1 MASTCR
7 RNHQASMNALCS
19 PPPARPAR
27 WAVVLAFTLVYLAWG
42 TTYLAI
48 SAGVK
53 EFPPALFG
61 GTRIGLAGLV
71 LLGFLHWRGETL
83 LLSRQGL
90 LTAALIGNILF
101 TGGNFLVTFGEKF
114 VVSSSAAVL
123 VATTPLWM
131 ALLETLAP
139 RGERLQLRGWIGI
152 LLGLGGVLVMLS
164 PKMRDPADLV
174 RNFGPLLIIGSAFSW
189 AFGSF
194 LTQRLP
200 RGKSHLVAAAWQ
212 MVMGGAGQ
220 CLLGVALGEPER
232 L

>member
-71 LLGFLHWRGETL
+71 LLGFLHWRGEAL

-90 LTAALIGNILF
+90 FTAALIGNILF

-114 VVSSSAAVL
+114 VVSSSAA
-123 VATTPLWM
+123 
-131 ALLETLAP
+131 
-139 RGERLQLRGWIGI
+139 
-152 LLGLGGVLVMLS
+152 
-164 PKMRDPADLV
+164 
-174 RNFGPLLIIGSAFSW
+174 
-189 AFGSF
+189 
-194 LTQRLP
+194 
-200 RGKSHLVAAAWQ
+200 WQ
-212 MVMGGAGQ
+212 MAMGGAGQ

-232 L
+232 LRTEQFTPQAVYAFFHLLVFGSLVGFVAYNWLLG